1 MIAFHATR
9 KDKGKLLEL
18 ICNDDSFASIQLV
31 IKLLDES
38 EEILQYK
45 VGMVHSGYVSKEY
58 FGLISNKAKKWV
70 TEFDGE

>member
-1 MIAFHATR
+1 MICFHARR

-18 ICNDDSFASIQLV
+18 IYNDDSFEGIQLV

-38 EEILQYK
+38 DDILQYK
-45 VGMVHSGYVSKEY
+45 VGMFHFGYVSKEY

-70 TEFDGE
+70 TEFDVE